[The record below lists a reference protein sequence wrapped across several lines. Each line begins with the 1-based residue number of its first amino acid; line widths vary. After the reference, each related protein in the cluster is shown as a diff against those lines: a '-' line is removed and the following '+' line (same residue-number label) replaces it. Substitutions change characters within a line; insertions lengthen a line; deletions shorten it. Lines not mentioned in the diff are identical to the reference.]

1 MDAAGAVQSI
11 ADVSPQRVRFAALL
25 MIGVL
30 FCCGCQYTAQGKNAA
45 GVQLY
50 QSGQYQQAAQYFQ
63 QAVNQSPQDSD
74 SYYNLASAYHQ
85 IGRLNRRTQELD
97 YAEQLY
103 NRALDFNPN
112 NRDCYRALSV
122 LLVDKNQPEKAQ
134 KLLAYW
140 QSLNPTNPA
149 PKVEMARLRQEFGDK
164 QGAKDYLQQALAQD
178 PYDIRAL
185 AALGNLQEQEGNTA
199 QALAN
204 YQRSLARDQYQ
215 PQLAAKVQQLRFAMN
230 QQNQIMPISQ
240 GGTQTVTQPQPA
252 NPFR

>member
-1 MDAAGAVQSI
+1 MDAAGVVHSA
-11 ADVSPQRVRFAALL
+11 ADSSPRRLRAMWALAL
-25 MIGVL
+25 GL
-30 FCCGCQYTAQGKNAA
+30 TSLCGCQYTAQGKNAA

-63 QAVNQSPQDSD
+63 QAVNQSPNDSD

-103 NRALDFNPN
+103 NRSLDLNAN
-112 NRDCYRALSV
+112 NRDAYRALSV

-134 KLLAYW
+134 NLLTYW
-140 QSLNPTNPA
+140 QRLNPSNPA
-149 PKVEMARLRQEFGDK
+149 PMVEMARLRQEFGDK
-164 QGAKDYLQQALAQD
+164 QGAKDYLQQALSRD

-204 YQRSLARDQYQ
+204 YERSLYRDQFQ
-215 PQLAAKVQQLRFAMN
+215 PQLATKVQQLRTAMN
-230 QQNQIMPISQ
+230 QQNQIRPLSQ
-240 GGTQTVTQPQPA
+240 GGTQTVTTPP

>member
-1 MDAAGAVQSI
+1 MDAAGAVQSV
-11 ADVSPQRVRFAALL
+11 AFSSPRGLRIGMFCALGL
-25 MIGVL
+25 MS
-30 FCCGCQYTAQGKNAA
+30 FCGCQYTAKGKNAA

-63 QAVNQSPQDSD
+63 QAVNQSPNDSD

-103 NRALDFNPN
+103 NRSLDFNPN

-122 LLVDKNQPEKAQ
+122 LLVDKNQPDKAQ
-134 KLLAYW
+134 KLLSHW
-140 QSLNPTNPA
+140 QALSPTNPA

-185 AALGNLQEQEGNTA
+185 AALGSLQEQEGNTA

-204 YQRSLARDQYQ
+204 YERSLYRDQFQ
-215 PQLAAKVQQLRFAMN
+215 PQLAAKVQQLRIAMN
-230 QQNQIMPISQ
+230 QQNQIQPLSQ
-240 GGTQTVTQPQPA
+240 GGTQMVTTPLT
-252 NPFR
+252 NPSR